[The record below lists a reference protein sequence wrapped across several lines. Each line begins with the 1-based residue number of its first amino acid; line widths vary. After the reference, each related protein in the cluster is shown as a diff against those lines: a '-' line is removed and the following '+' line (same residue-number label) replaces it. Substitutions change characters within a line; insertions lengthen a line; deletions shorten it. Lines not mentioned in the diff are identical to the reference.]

1 VANMISHGVFMEAVT
16 RLGRVIREM
25 DDATSKYGPN
35 KELDEIRR
43 DAFKTLIDV
52 QLRTFRR

>member
-1 VANMISHGVFMEAVT
+1 MISHGVFMEAVT